1 MYKLTVVFRPEI
13 QYDMWQ
19 LYNQR
24 ALMCH
29 FMNSEGKT
37 NEDLMRLSIN
47 SQILSIIKHSYTDTL
62 IIIAVRLR

>member
-1 MYKLTVVFRPEI
+1 
-13 QYDMWQ
+13 
-19 LYNQR
+19 
-24 ALMCH
+24 MCH

-62 IIIAVRLR
+62 IIIAVRVSSTKKTDHYDITEILLKVTLSTINQ

>member
-1 MYKLTVVFRPEI
+1 MYKLTVVFRQEI

-29 FMNSEGKT
+29 FMKSEGKT
-37 NEDLMRLSIN
+37 NEDLMRFSIN